1 MIVGYARV
9 SSINQKLERQLK
21 NLIIFGIE
29 NRPIF
34 QEALNFVKIGNQFVM
49 KYIDHLGRT
58 LKSLDFKQLILYTY
72 KYEM

>member
-21 NLIIFGIE
+21 NLIIFGIK

-58 LKSLDFKQLILYTY
+58 LIKQNYYLLQKIYPIY
-72 KYEM
+72 F